1 MKHLNGSIIFKLMLI
16 RYKIIIRVSFS
27 LGMYYVFQV
36 VDIMK
41 DNLEKVL
48 ERDANLTAVES
59 RAGKLD

>member
-1 MKHLNGSIIFKLMLI
+1 
-16 RYKIIIRVSFS
+16 
-27 LGMYYVFQV
+27 MYYVFQV